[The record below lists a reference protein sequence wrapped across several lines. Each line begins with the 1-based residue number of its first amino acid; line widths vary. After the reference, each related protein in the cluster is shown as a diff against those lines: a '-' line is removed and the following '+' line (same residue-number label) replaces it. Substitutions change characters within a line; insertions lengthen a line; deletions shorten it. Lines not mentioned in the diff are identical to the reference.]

1 MKFYLKILKFLH
13 SNEILKCINFGYFVQ
28 RFSILFGFDVDENEL
43 IPKWLPTCISSF
55 IWNHHIHYYLFPFT
69 QQLKVCMYRRN
80 FSLYRT
86 KALIVNYHFMSDNL
100 DDKFIIVYKFFMLVF

>member
-55 IWNHHIHYYLFPFT
+55 I
-69 QQLKVCMYRRN
+69 
-80 FSLYRT
+80 
-86 KALIVNYHFMSDNL
+86 
-100 DDKFIIVYKFFMLVF
+100 